1 MMTDTIADMLTRIRN
16 ANQRRHDVVEMPV
29 SKMRTEIAKVLKQ
42 EGFIKNF
49 QVVKSHPVEL
59 LRIHLRYLYED
70 QSVISGLRRVS
81 RPGRRF
87 YVRKDEIPVVKGGM
101 GIAILSTPKGV
112 MTDRKSRKEN
122 TGGEVLCYVW

>member
-29 SKMRTEIAKVLKQ
+29 SKMRTEIARVLKQ

-49 QVVKSHPVEL
+49 QVVKSRPVEL

-101 GIAILSTPKGV
+101 GNAILSTPKGV